1 MELIK
6 INPNKVEIRLM
17 SLSEAQHTEREFLK
31 YDSEWWLA
39 YGGDESDGTVSTVS
53 RNGSIDETG
62 SNPCNPM
69 NDFAVRPILFVD
81 YDDMGNVPRNKA
93 HNTFVRGS
101 EVEFFGKKWA
111 LVIQDNSYHSAGFLL
126 MDKPLAKMAFNDK
139 SKDGTPAGRKYEG
152 SDIQKFLDGWLAT
165 ATTSGTSTRKNEA
178 MKNNRQFL
186 KKMNE
191 EAPKRKTV
199 SIKDLSGGAWSG
211 AMEYFCKLYD
221 LDCTKVFRDGD
232 YADKLEDKI
241 DRAGYRFDWYGRIY
255 RDNKVIHSESLGE
268 AKRIIPVPKWYVACY
283 FDSKRRGL
291 EDNLMTDDEDR
302 AKDFAWDMANQG
314 GYTVVKN
321 CETGKEATI
330 DPDEVIDDAGEYVSD
345 KFRETEDFGESIS
358 NDGLDESLSLSK
370 RLTEAK
376 EDDFYFRAFITN
388 LGKYNEGFLEGE
400 WVDFPIE
407 KTEFDEI
414 LKRHEIGEGEYEEWF
429 VTDYESNLPGFSWQE
444 LGEYAGYDKL
454 QEFGE
459 KIDEINKSGQSKA
472 IANAYEVTGDI
483 QEAIDGIEN
492 GDIIFYDGIST
503 DYDLGDVII
512 TDVYNG
518 EIPDELAER
527 YFDYEGLGRDIR
539 LEYYQE
545 DDDMPETA
553 GEYWCGDEN
562 ASDYDIGEA
571 FVNEVG
577 IGDQDFHFDYEAFG
591 RDLGFEN
598 FTFTKD
604 GVIEMV

>member
-1 MELIK
+1 MENNK

-17 SLSEAQHTEREFLK
+17 SLSEAQNTEREFLK

-39 YGGDESDGTVSTVS
+39 YGGDESEGTVSTVS

-101 EVEFFGKKWA
+101 EVEIFGKKWA
-111 LVIQDNSYHSAGFLL
+111 LVIRDNLYHHAGFLL

-165 ATTSGTSTRKNEA
+165 ATTSGTPTRKNEA

-221 LDCTKVFRDGD
+221 LDCTKVFRDGE

-291 EDNLMTDDEDR
+291 EDNLMTDNEDR

-314 GYTVVKN
+314 YTVVKN
-321 CETGKEATI
+321 CETGKEAII

-388 LGKYNEGFLEGE
+388 LGKYRDGFIEGE

-414 LKRHEIGEGEYEEWF
+414 LKRHEIGEGDWF
-429 VTDYESNLPGFSWQE
+429 VSDYESNLLGFNGEDFGENATYDE
-444 LGEYAGYDKL
+444 L
-454 QEFGE
+454 QHFGE
-459 KIDEINKSGQSKA
+459 KLDEVNKSGQAKA
-472 IANAYEVTGDI
+472 IANAYEESGDI
-483 QEAIDGIEN
+483 EEAINGIKS
-492 GDIIFYDGIST
+492 GDIIFYDGVHTS
-503 DYDLGDVII
+503 YDLGVAVVNRSGNDIH
-512 TDVYNG
+512 
-518 EIPDELAER
+518 PDLIDEF
-527 YFDYEGLGRDIR
+527 FDFEALGRDIR
-539 LEYYQE
+539 SGYYQV
-545 DDDMPETA
+545 DDMSDSHL
-553 GEYWCGDEN
+553 YDED
-562 ASDYDIGEA
+562 ASDEEIGEDYLDK
-571 FVNEVG
+571 VG
-577 IGDQDFHFDYEAFG
+577 ILIRVPEG
-591 RDLGFEN
+591 RNPCNRGLQPTE
-598 FTFTKD
+598 
-604 GVIEMV
+604 